1 MLCLKKILFVGFY
14 AHSSVYSI
22 YTYQKSLLTIFS
34 KLLLFHLRDK
44 VNNTEYIMML
54 QGPLL
59 DTQCNGNKN
68 ANTLLP
74 IL

>member
-1 MLCLKKILFVGFY
+1 MFVGFY

-34 KLLLFHLRDK
+34 KMLLLHLRDNF
-44 VNNTEYIMML
+44 NNTEYIMML

-59 DTQCNGNKN
+59 DTSCNGNN
-68 ANTLLP
+68 MQIHCCPYCDLQLQN
-74 IL
+74 